1 MRLPGLTHTKCLFST
16 LISPIVSVTNSR
28 YLSSYISFYF
38 QYWGSDNMTMG
49 NTPLSQA
56 PWDLVP
62 DHVDEWMYVHLLYIS
77 TRLAVITHTISLFLY
92 LNFSDCQQWWCRPSG
107 ISRKLS
113 RSIIRPLKAPELMS
127 RLGRNQP
134 KPLKTMKISMGLA
147 QCHLW
152 NKDTSISNNNDD
164 NNWVWQ

>member
-1 MRLPGLTHTKCLFST
+1 MPFLNADISDSFRDKFKISLFILFFISTIGGPIIWQWGTH
-16 LISPIVSVTNSR
+16 P
-28 YLSSYISFYF
+28 Y
-38 QYWGSDNMTMG
+38 
-49 NTPLSQA
+49 QA

-77 TRLAVITHTISLFLY
+77 TRLAVITHNISLFLY